1 MLQKCYLTRRLRLQK
16 RVSGLGFLV
25 FFLGK
30 RACLAGETYYLHY
43 SYTDSIKFFSERGSG
58 PQVFFGARGTNS
70 PTQARPH
77 GGKGWGWGA
86 VGKVRTFFDNLN
98 RSVGV
103 GRGWSHT
110 KEHDE

>member
-58 PQVFFGARGTNS
+58 PQVFLVRGRLIHLPKPDPTGARG
-70 PTQARPH
+70 
-77 GGKGWGWGA
+77 GGGA
-86 VGKVRTFFDNLN
+86 LLVRCG
-98 RSVGV
+98 RSL
-103 GRGWSHT
+103 T
-110 KEHDE
+110 T